1 MNETSIPQ
9 FSEPV
14 ADLIY
19 RRRSVRTYSRIPLPE
34 DIQEKLLLYF
44 QQLKGPFPVEVRFQL
59 LHKPEVLAQSQLKL
73 GTYGIIQGVSS
84 FVAAAIPKK
93 EYNLEQLGYL
103 FENLILYLTSLG
115 LGTCWLAGTFTKSE
129 FSQAMK
135 IGPDELLPI
144 VTPIGYPGWVR
155 SPIDLLLKPIPQLKS
170 RKAWNRLFFQ
180 DKFGA
185 ALDPSAAGPYALPL
199 EMVRLAPSAANH
211 QPWRIVRV
219 NRLFHFYL
227 QHHPRYS
234 RAYPYDVQKIDL
246 GIAMFHFD
254 AVTAE
259 EGLKGH
265 WEIQK
270 PVFDKIPEN
279 LEYIISW
286 VSES

>member
-1 MNETSIPQ
+1 MNEPNPSQ

-14 ADLIY
+14 VDLIY
-19 RRRSVRTYSRIPLPE
+19 RRRSVRTYSKIPLPE
-34 DIQEKLLLYF
+34 DIPEKLSLYF
-44 QQLKGPFPVEVRFQL
+44 QQLKGPFSVEVRFQL
-59 LHKPEVLAQSQLKL
+59 LHKPEVLAESRIKL

-93 EYNLEQLGYL
+93 EHNLEQLGYV

-135 IGPDELLPI
+135 LSPDELLPV
-144 VTPIGYPGWVR
+144 VTPIGYPSWVR
-155 SPIDLLLKPIPQLKS
+155 SPIDLLLKPIPQLKP
-170 RKAWNRLFFQ
+170 RKLWNRLFFQ
-180 DKFGA
+180 GSFRT
-185 ALDPSAAGPYALPL
+185 ALDPSAAGAYALPL
-199 EMVRLAPSAANH
+199 EMVRLAPSAANQ

-219 NRLFHFYL
+219 NGHFHFYL

-246 GIAMFHFD
+246 GIAMFHFE
-254 AVTAE
+254 AAALE

-265 WEIQK
+265 WEVQP
-270 PVFDKIPEN
+270 PVFDKIPDN
-279 LEYIISW
+279 LEYIITW
-286 VSES
+286 VSEG